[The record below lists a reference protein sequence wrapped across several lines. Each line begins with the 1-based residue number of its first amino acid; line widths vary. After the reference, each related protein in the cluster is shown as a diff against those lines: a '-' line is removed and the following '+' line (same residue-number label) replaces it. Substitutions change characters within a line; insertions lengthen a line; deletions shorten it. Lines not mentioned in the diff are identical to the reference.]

1 MGAGPDP
8 PPDPMGDEDWAARA
22 AFAGEEREPADPE
35 LEDDLAGAGSA
46 WYAGVAMTEIL
57 AGGREISVSEAR
69 AEALA
74 EGGRLGSMPP
84 DECEDAVAALAHRG
98 ALDEAV
104 PCGTL
109 VLFAEDAA
117 GPGRNYAGASAD
129 EVMGAVRLWD
139 RIVSY
144 AMAQRYAATAAFIR
158 HRPAEGCEAAE
169 PGGMPR
175 VWEEF
180 TATEM
185 AHSLADSRY
194 AAETLLDT
202 GHDLEVKLPGTF
214 AALLIGDIRDDKAR
228 IIARATANL
237 DPEEAREAEARV
249 LGRAGTLTPG
259 GLRAAIARAVI
270 EIAPDKARKRREE
283 AARTRRV
290 EVRPEESGNA
300 QVAVREL
307 AADLAAAIDQELSA
321 RAREL
326 KKYGIGTDTGDRRV
340 LALLER
346 FGLAGPLPGSADA
359 GASAGSGRVA
369 LAGRLNLTV
378 TVETMQ
384 GLRDRPGEL
393 SGYGPID
400 PDLARRLGEAALA
413 HPGSRVCVTVTDQ
426 GGQMT
431 GHGCARP
438 PTRDERRRYGLRGP
452 PGDGLSLR
460 PAPGQDRGQR
470 NSGRETWVL
479 APGQGR
485 PELIVMI
492 WPVTTD
498 PCDHRM
504 EAAGHDPGT
513 ELRHVTN
520 LRYGTCTGPVCRRPA
535 ARLDFEH
542 NRPYEHDG
550 KTCLCNGN
558 PKCRFEHRLKQDP
571 RWRVNQ
577 RPDGCIEW
585 IAPTGRKAVTAPH
598 LFPV

>member
-1 MGAGPDP
+1 METGSDP
-8 PPDPMGDEDWAARA
+8 PPDPMSEEDWAARA
-22 AFAGEEREPADPE
+22 TFAGEEVEPAEADPG
-35 LEDDLAGAGSA
+35 LEEGFVEDASA
-46 WYAGVAMTEIL
+46 WFAGVAMGEIL
-57 AGGREISVSEAR
+57 AGADGDPA
-69 AEALA
+69 
-74 EGGRLGSMPP
+74 
-84 DECEDAVAALAHRG
+84 AALAHGG
-98 ALDEAV
+98 ALDEAA

-109 VLFAEDAA
+109 VLFGEDAA
-117 GPGRNYAGASAD
+117 GPGRDYAGASAD
-129 EVMGAVRLWD
+129 EAMGAVRLWD

-144 AMAQRYAATAAFIR
+144 AMAQKYTATAAFIR
-158 HRPAEGCEAAE
+158 HRPAAGCEAAE

-185 AHSLADSRY
+185 AHSLADSRS
-194 AAETLLDT
+194 AAGTLLDT
-202 GHDLEVKLPGTF
+202 GHALEVKLPGTF
-214 AALLIGDIRDDKAR
+214 AALLAGDIRDDKAR

-237 DPEEAREAEARV
+237 DPEEAKEAEALV

-259 GLRAAIARAVI
+259 ALRAAIARAVM

-300 QVAVREL
+300 QVAMREL

-326 KKYGIGTDTGDRRV
+326 KKYGIGTGTGDRRV

-346 FGLAGPLPGSADA
+346 FGLAGSLPGGGDA
-359 GASAGSGRVA
+359 GPSAASRRVA
-369 LAGRLNLTV
+369 VAGRLNLTA

-393 SGYGPID
+393 SGFGPID
-400 PDLARRLGEAALA
+400 PDLARRLGAAALA
-413 HPGSRVCVTVTDQ
+413 HPRSRICVTVTDRA
-426 GGQMT
+426 GQMT

-452 PGDGLSLR
+452 PGSVLSLR
-460 PAPGQDRGQR
+460 PVPGQDRGQL
-470 NSGRETWVL
+470 NSGCETWVL

-485 PELIVMI
+485 PELLVMI
-492 WPVTTD
+492 WPVSTD

-504 EAAGHDPGT
+504 EAAGHDPGI

-520 LRYGTCTGPVCRRPA
+520 LRYGTCAGPVCRKPA
-535 ARLDFEH
+535 ERLDFEH
-542 NRPYEHDG
+542 NLPYERDG

-558 PKCRFEHRLKQDP
+558 PECRFEHRLKQDP
-571 RWRVNQ
+571 RWQVNQ